1 MSRMTSAG
9 KENGTYEDT
18 WRIDYLDPTQNPTF
32 ISMPYS
38 APKIYQQGW
47 VCPKCGAV
55 MSPTTNECPHCR
67 PKDTFTC

>member
-1 MSRMTSAG
+1 MIETAG
-9 KENGTYEDT
+9 KENGTCKDA
-18 WRIDYLDPTQNPTF
+18 WQIDYTPKIDSPF

-38 APKIYQQGW
+38 EPKIYQQGW

>member
-1 MSRMTSAG
+1 MGTAG

-18 WRIDYLDPTQNPTF
+18 WRVDYLDPKQNSPF

-38 APKIYQQGW
+38 EPKIYQQGW